1 MDKLREMTK
10 LEESIS
16 KLVMKSIDKSKLKEP
31 DNLAFAMVELND
43 SESYGKVCK
52 VTMLFHQSFKKDDSD
67 LLYELNRK
75 NKEIINKLF
84 AGYFKTVS
92 FQSQSTIENY
102 IEFYQF
108 NDLKNKSYVF

>member
-1 MDKLREMTK
+1 MNKLREMTK
-10 LEESIS
+10 LEKFIS
-16 KLVMKSIDKSKLKEP
+16 NFVFKSIDKSRLVEP
-31 DNLAFAMVELND
+31 DNLAMVMVEID
-43 SESYGKVCK
+43 ECEYGKRCS

-75 NKEIINKLF
+75 NKEMINKLF
-84 AGYFKTVS
+84 AGYFKRVS